1 MKQIV
6 ALFAALLMAVTT
18 SFPTYG
24 RLPVAFGADKG
35 IIRKRLFD
43 ADWQFS
49 QDSTTW
55 RTVNLPHDWSI
66 EGDFD
71 KDAPAGHDGAY
82 LPTGKGWYRKQ
93 FKVESLEFRE
103 KKLRLYFEGVY
114 MNAEVYVNGRQTES
128 HQASLNGRGA
138 KDEGKANGQKA
149 GGHPYGYS
157 SFFVDITPYAMIGQ
171 NEVEVRVDNS
181 HQKNCRWYSGSGIYR
196 HVWLLTTPK
205 RYIDEWSVNV
215 ATPNIH
221 TVEIKAEVVME
232 DGSRKP
238 IEKTIHV
245 ENPHL
250 WSPEDPYLYHTTI
263 EAEGDVV
270 PVTYGIRTI
279 EYSAEKGLLLNGQP
293 IVLNGGCVHHDNGI
307 LGARAFDAAEYRRV
321 RLLKEAGF
329 NAIRTSH
336 NPPSETFLRA
346 CDELGLLVI
355 DEAFDGWRDKKN
367 TYDYSTLID
376 KWWQEDIKAMVLR
389 DRNHPSVFCWSTG
402 NEVIERKKIEVVKT
416 AHNLNTLCRQLD
428 PQKRP
433 VTSALCAWDPEWDIY
448 DPLAAEHDIVGYNYM
463 IHKSQSDHERVP
475 TRVMVQTESY
485 SRDTWRN
492 YRKVQDEPWVI
503 GDFVWTAIDYLGE
516 SGIGRWYYE
525 GEPAKEPWEA
535 PMFPNHAAY
544 CGDIDLTGQR
554 KPISHYRS
562 MLWNSLTPNPSPKGE
577 GSIYMAVREP
587 DGYYGKIKTTM
598 WSVWPTY
605 ESWTW
610 PGHEGKNIDV
620 EVYSHE
626 PKVRLYLNDQLIGE
640 KEVAQGMATFTLP
653 YQPGTLRAERLRE
666 RQRVGASAGMGDGTS
681 GMAGEETVALQTADE
696 AKVIRLTADRTTLK
710 ADGQDLA
717 FITVELTDAQGILNP
732 LAANE
737 LTATVSGS
745 ATLIGFGNADI
756 KDCDRYTDST
766 HKAWKGRALLVVRS
780 IGKKGKAT
788 ITVQGKG
795 LKTARVNLS
804 FSSSF

>member
-6 ALFAALLMAVTT
+6 TLFAAILMAVT
-18 SFPTYG
+18 
-24 RLPVAFGADKG
+24 AFGANQG
-35 IIRKRLFD
+35 VVRKRLFD
-43 ADWQFS
+43 ADWHFS
-49 QDSTTW
+49 QDSATW

-82 LPTGKGWYRKQ
+82 LPTGKGWYSKKFRI
-93 FKVESLEFRE
+93 ENLELRN

-114 MNAEVYVNGRQTES
+114 MNAEVYV
-128 HQASLNGRGA
+128 
-138 KDEGKANGQKA
+138 NGQKA

-157 SFFVDITPYAMIGQ
+157 SFFVDITPYAKIGQ

-215 ATPNIH
+215 ATPDIH

-232 DGSRKP
+232 DGTRKP

-245 ENPHL
+245 DNPRL

-263 EAEGDVV
+263 EAEDDVV

-279 EYSAEKGLLLNGQP
+279 EYSAEKGLLLNGKP

-336 NPPSETFLRA
+336 NPPSETFLKA

-376 KWWQEDIKAMVLR
+376 QWWQEDIKAMVLR

-475 TRVMVQTESY
+475 SRVMVQTESY

-503 GDFVWTAIDYLGE
+503 GDFVWTAMDYLGE

-544 CGDIDLTGQR
+544 CGDIDLIGQR
-554 KPISHYRS
+554 KPISHYRE
-562 MLWNSLTPNPSPKGE
+562 MLWRKTVDMPEHEWKNGE
-577 GSIYMAVREP
+577 MSSAPIDDDGLYMAVREP
-587 DGYYGKIKTTM
+587 DGYLGKIHTTM

-610 PGHEGKNIDV
+610 PGHEGKNIEV
-620 EVYSHE
+620 EIYTKDPQV
-626 PKVRLYLNDQLIGE
+626 KLFLNDKLIDTKNVSQDTE
-640 KEVAQGMATFTLP
+640 FKAVFTVP
-653 YQPGTLRAERLRE
+653 YEAGTLRAQTSWGRIKTLSTAGEPTRLR
-666 RQRVGASAGMGDGTS
+666 
-681 GMAGEETVALQTADE
+681 
-696 AKVIRLTADRTTLK
+696 LTPDRTTLK

-717 FITVELTDAQGILNP
+717 FITVELTDADGILNL
-732 LAANE
+732 LANNE
-737 LTATVSGS
+737 LTASVSGS

-756 KDCDRYTDST
+756 KDCDRYTDNT

-780 IGKKGKAT
+780 TGKKGKAT
-788 ITVQGKG
+788 VTVQGKN
-795 LKTARVNLS
+795 LKPSRISLS
-804 FSSSF
+804 FN

>member
-1 MKQIV
+1 
-6 ALFAALLMAVTT
+6 
-18 SFPTYG
+18 
-24 RLPVAFGADKG
+24 
-35 IIRKRLFD
+35 
-43 ADWQFS
+43 
-49 QDSTTW
+49 
-55 RTVNLPHDWSI
+55 
-66 EGDFD
+66 

-82 LPTGKGWYRKQ
+82 LPTGKGWY
-93 FKVESLEFRE
+93 
-103 KKLRLYFEGVY
+103 KKKIIVKSSELIDKTLRLYFEGVY
-114 MNAEVYVNGRQTES
+114 MNAEIYV
-128 HQASLNGRGA
+128 
-138 KDEGKANGQKA
+138 NGQKA
-149 GGHPYGYS
+149 GGHPYGYA
-157 SFFVDITPYAMIGQ
+157 SFYVDITPYVKMGL

-181 HQKNCRWYSGSGIYR
+181 QQKNCRWYSGSGIYR
-196 HVWLLTTPK
+196 HVWLLTTGK

-215 ATPNIH
+215 ATPDIH

-232 DGSRKP
+232 DGTRKP

-245 ENPHL
+245 DNPHL
-250 WSPEDPYLYHTTI
+250 WSPDDPFLYHTTI
-263 EAEGDVV
+263 EAEGDAV

-279 EYSAEKGLLLNGQP
+279 EYTAEKGLLLNGKP
-293 IVLNGGCVHHDNGI
+293 IVLGGGCVHHDNGI

-336 NPPSETFLRA
+336 NPPSETFLKA

-367 TYDYSTLID
+367 DYDYSTLID

-389 DRNHPSVFCWSTG
+389 DRNHPCVFCWSTG

-544 CGDIDLTGQR
+544 CGDIDLIGQR

-562 MLWNSLTPNPSPKGE
+562 MLWNKDGE
-577 GSIYMAVREP
+577 QLYMAVREP

-610 PGHEGKNIDV
+610 PGHEGKPIEV
-620 EVYSHE
+620 EVYSRE
-626 PKVRLYLNDQLIGE
+626 PKVSLYLNDQLVGE
-640 KEVAQGMATFTLP
+640 KEVSQGMVTFTLP
-653 YQPGTLRAERLRE
+653 YQPGTLRAE
-666 RQRVGASAGMGDGTS
+666 G
-681 GMAGEETVALQTADE
+681 GEEKVLLKTACE
-696 AKVIRLTADRTTLK
+696 AKTIRLTADRTTLK

-717 FITVELTDAQGILNP
+717 FITVELTDAQGTLNP
-732 LAANE
+732 IAANE
-737 LTATVSGS
+737 LTATVSGL

-780 IGKKGKAT
+780 AGKKGKAT

-795 LKTARVNLS
+795 LKTARFNLS
-804 FSSSF
+804 LSDRLIQ

>member
-18 SFPTYG
+18 
-24 RLPVAFGADKG
+24 FGADKG

-49 QDSTTW
+49 KDSTTW

-93 FKVESLEFRE
+93 FKVESLKFKEQ
-103 KKLRLYFEGVY
+103 KLRLYFEGVY
-114 MNAEVYVNGRQTES
+114 MNAEVYV
-128 HQASLNGRGA
+128 
-138 KDEGKANGQKA
+138 NGQKA

-157 SFFVDITPYAMIGQ
+157 SFFVDITPYAKIGQ

-181 HQKNCRWYSGSGIYR
+181 QQKNCRWYSGSGIYR
-196 HVWLLTTPK
+196 HVWLLTTGK
-205 RYIDEWSVNV
+205 RYIDEWSVSV
-215 ATPNIH
+215 ATPDIH
-221 TVEIKAEVVME
+221 TMNIKAEVVME

-245 ENPHL
+245 DNPRL
-250 WSPEDPYLYHTTI
+250 WSPENPYLYHTTI

-279 EYSAEKGLLLNGQP
+279 EYSAEKGLLLNGKP

-307 LGARAFDAAEYRRV
+307 LGAAAFDAAEYRRV

-416 AHNLNTLCRQLD
+416 AHNLNALCRQLD
-428 PQKRP
+428 PQHRP

-475 TRVMVQTESY
+475 NRVMVQTESY

-544 CGDIDLTGQR
+544 CGDIDLVGQR

-562 MLWNSLTPNPSPKGE
+562 MLYNNEGE
-577 GSIYMAVREP
+577 QLYMAVREP
-587 DGYYGKIKTTM
+587 DGYLGKIHTTM

-626 PKVRLYLNDQLIGE
+626 PKVRLYLNDLLIGE

-653 YQPGTLRAERLRE
+653 YQPGKLRAE
-666 RQRVGASAGMGDGTS
+666 
-681 GMAGEETVALQTADE
+681 AGEETVSLQTANE
-696 AKVIRLTADRTTLK
+696 AKAIHLIADRTTLK

-717 FITVELTDAQGILNP
+717 FITVELTDADGTVNLTAN
-732 LAANE
+732 NE
-737 LTATVSGS
+737 LTASVSGA

-766 HKAWKGRALLVVRS
+766 HNVWKGRALLVVRS
-780 IGKKGKAT
+780 TGKKGKAT

-804 FSSSF
+804 LN

>member
-6 ALFAALLMAVTT
+6 ALFAALLMAVT
-18 SFPTYG
+18 
-24 RLPVAFGADKG
+24 AFGANQDLA
-35 IIRKRLFD
+35 RKQLFD

-49 QDSTTW
+49 QDSTKW

-71 KDAPAGHDGAY
+71 KDAPAGHDGAF
-82 LPTGKGWYRKQ
+82 LPTGKGWYKKQ
-93 FKVESLEFRE
+93 FKVESLELRE

-114 MNAEVYVNGRQTES
+114 MNAEVYVNGQR
-128 HQASLNGRGA
+128 
-138 KDEGKANGQKA
+138 A

-157 SFFVDITPYAMIGQ
+157 SFFVDITPYVKIGQ

-181 HQKNCRWYSGSGIYR
+181 QQKNCRWYSGSGIYR

-215 ATPNIH
+215 ATPDIH

-232 DGSRKP
+232 DGTRKP

-250 WSPEDPYLYHTTI
+250 WSPEDPFLYHTTI

-279 EYSAEKGLLLNGQP
+279 EYSAEKGLLLNGKP

-307 LGARAFDAAEYRRV
+307 LGASAFDAAEYRRV

-329 NAIRTSH
+329 NAMRTSH

-475 TRVMVQTESY
+475 SRVMVQTESY

-525 GEPAKEPWEA
+525 GEPAKEPWEG

-544 CGDIDLTGQR
+544 CGDIDLIGQR

-562 MLWNSLTPNPSPKGE
+562 MLWNKDGE
-577 GSIYMAVREP
+577 QLYMAVREP
-587 DGYYGKIKTTM
+587 DGYYGKIHTTM

-626 PKVRLYLNDQLIGE
+626 PKVRLYLNNQLIGE

-653 YQPGTLRAERLRE
+653 YQPGTLRAE
-666 RQRVGASAGMGDGTS
+666 GGK
-681 GMAGEETVALQTADE
+681 ETVSLQTADE
-696 AKVIRLTADRTTLK
+696 AKNIRLTADHTTLK

-717 FITVELTDAQGILNP
+717 FITVELTDGNGIVNLTAN
-732 LAANE
+732 NE
-737 LTATVSGS
+737 LTASVSGPV
-745 ATLIGFGNADI
+745 TLIGFGNADI

-766 HKAWKGRALLVVRS
+766 HKAWKGRALLVVRNT
-780 IGKKGKAT
+780 GKKGKAT

-795 LKTARVNLS
+795 LKTARVDLS
-804 FSSSF
+804 FTSSPSPVRGRQ

>member
-6 ALFAALLMAVTT
+6 VLFAALLMAVTT
-18 SFPTYG
+18 Y
-24 RLPVAFGADKG
+24 GADKG
-35 IIRKRLFD
+35 IVRKQLFD

-49 QDSTTW
+49 QDSTKW

-71 KDAPAGHDGAY
+71 KDAPSGHDGAY

-93 FKVESLEFRE
+93 FKVLSEESAPSGRAESLKLKEQ
-103 KKLRLYFEGVY
+103 KLRLYFEGVY
-114 MNAEVYVNGRQTES
+114 MNVEVYV
-128 HQASLNGRGA
+128 
-138 KDEGKANGQKA
+138 NGQKA

-157 SFFVDITPYAMIGQ
+157 SFFVDITPYLKVKDLKGKKVKDTQ
-171 NEVEVRVDNS
+171 ELNEVVVKVDNS
-181 HQKNCRWYSGSGIYR
+181 QQKNCRWYSGSGIYR

-205 RYIDEWSVNV
+205 RYIDEWSVDV
-215 ATPNIH
+215 ATPDIH
-221 TVEIKAEVVME
+221 TVEIKAEMVME
-232 DGSRKP
+232 DGTRKP

-263 EAEGDVV
+263 EVEGDVV

-307 LGARAFDAAEYRRV
+307 IGARAFDAAEYRRV

-336 NPPSETFLRA
+336 NPPSEAFLRA

-355 DEAFDGWRDKKN
+355 DEAFDGWREKKN
-367 TYDYSTLID
+367 DYDYSTLID

-389 DRNHPSVFCWSTG
+389 DRNHPSIFCWSIG

-416 AHNLNTLCRQLD
+416 AHNLATLCRQLD

-463 IHKSQSDHERVP
+463 IHKSQSDHNRVP
-475 TRVMVQTESY
+475 SRVMVQTESY
-485 SRDTWRN
+485 PRDAWQN
-492 YRKVQDEPWVI
+492 YRKVMDEPWVI

-516 SGIGRWYYE
+516 SGIGRSYYE

-554 KPISHYRS
+554 KPISNYRE
-562 MLWNSLTPNPSPKGE
+562 MLWRKTVDMPEHEWKDGQMSSTLIDDNGL
-577 GSIYMAVREP
+577 YLAVKEP
-587 DGYYGKIKTTM
+587 DGYLGKIHTTM

-610 PGHEGKNIDV
+610 PGHEGKNIEV
-620 EVYSHE
+620 EVYTKD
-626 PKVRLYLNDQLIGE
+626 PQVKLFLNDKLIDTKNVSQDTE
-640 KEVAQGMATFTLP
+640 FKAVFTVP
-653 YQPGTLRAERLRE
+653 YEAGTLRA
-666 RQRVGASAGMGDGTS
+666 QTS
-681 GMAGEETVALQTADE
+681 WGRTKTLSTADE
-696 AKVIRLTADRTTLK
+696 AKNIRLSVSTPLHNREGKGVGLQ

-717 FITVELTDAQGILNP
+717 FITVELTDANGILNP
-732 LAANE
+732 LANNE
-737 LTATVSGS
+737 LTATVSGP

-780 IGKKGKAT
+780 TGKKGRAT

-795 LKTARVNLS
+795 LKPARVNLS
-804 FSSSF
+804 FNN

>member
-1 MKQIV
+1 
-6 ALFAALLMAVTT
+6 MAVTA
-18 SFPTYG
+18 
-24 RLPVAFGADKG
+24 LGANHG
-35 IIRKRLFD
+35 FTRKPLDLRSLERQELFD

-55 RTVNLPHDWSI
+55 RTVSLPHDWSI

-93 FKVESLEFRE
+93 FIIHNAQFIIDQKV
-103 KKLRLYFEGVY
+103 RLYFEGVY
-114 MNAEVYVNGRQTES
+114 MNAEVYVNGQR
-128 HQASLNGRGA
+128 
-138 KDEGKANGQKA
+138 A

-157 SFFVDITPYAMIGQ
+157 SFFVDITPFIKEGE

-181 HQKNCRWYSGSGIYR
+181 QQKNCRWYSGSGIYR

-205 RYIDEWSVNV
+205 RYIDEWSVSV
-215 ATPNIH
+215 ATPDIH

-232 DGSRKP
+232 DGTRKP
-238 IEKTIHV
+238 IKKTIHV

-263 EAEGDVV
+263 EAERLRVGDETSGMGDVV

-279 EYSAEKGLLLNGQP
+279 AYSAEKGLLLNGKP

-307 LGARAFDAAEYRRV
+307 LGAAAFDAAEYRRV

-376 KWWQEDIKAMVLR
+376 QWWQEDIKAMVLR
-389 DRNHPSVFCWSTG
+389 DRNHPCVFCWSTG

-416 AHNLNTLCRQLD
+416 AHKLNTLCRQLD

-475 TRVMVQTESY
+475 SRVMVQTESY

-503 GDFVWTAIDYLGE
+503 GDFVWTAMDYLGE

-525 GEPAKEPWEA
+525 GEPAKEPWEN

-562 MLWNSLTPNPSPKGE
+562 MLWNQDGE
-577 GSIYMAVREP
+577 QLYMAVREP
-587 DGYYGKIKTTM
+587 DGYYGKINTTL

-610 PGHEGKNIDV
+610 PGWEGKNIDV
-620 EVYSHE
+620 EVYSHY

-653 YQPGTLRAERLRE
+653 YQPGTLRAERLR
-666 RQRVGASAGMGDGTS
+666 VGDGTS
-681 GMAGEETVALQTADE
+681 GMAGEERVILQTADE
-696 AKVIRLTADRTTLK
+696 AKAIRLSVSTPRHNREGKVGLL

-717 FITVELTDAQGILNP
+717 FITVELTDAKGRLNP
-732 LAANE
+732 IAANE

-780 IGKKGKAT
+780 TGKKGKAT

-795 LKTARVNLS
+795 LKTARVDLS
-804 FSSSF
+804 FK

>member
-18 SFPTYG
+18 
-24 RLPVAFGADKG
+24 FGADKG
-35 IIRKRLFD
+35 IVRKQLFD
-43 ADWQFS
+43 ANWQFS
-49 QDSTTW
+49 KDSTTW

-82 LPTGKGWYRKQ
+82 LPTGKGWYKKK
-93 FKVESLEFRE
+93 FKLESGEFGY

-114 MNAEVYVNGRQTES
+114 MNAEVYVNG
-128 HQASLNGRGA
+128 
-138 KDEGKANGQKA
+138 QKA

-157 SFFVDITPYAMIGQ
+157 SFYVDITPYAKIGQ
-171 NEVEVRVDNS
+171 NEIEVRVDNS
-181 HQKNCRWYSGSGIYR
+181 QQKNCRWYSGSGIYR
-196 HVWLLTTPK
+196 HVWLLTTGK
-205 RYIDEWSVNV
+205 RYIDEWSVSV
-215 ATPNIH
+215 ATHDIH

-232 DGSRKP
+232 DGTRKP

-279 EYSAEKGLLLNGQP
+279 EYSAEKGLLLNGKP

-307 LGARAFDAAEYRRV
+307 LGAAAFDAAEYRRV

-376 KWWQEDIKAMVLR
+376 QWWQEDIKAMVLR

-428 PQKRP
+428 PQHRP

-475 TRVMVQTESY
+475 NRVMVQTESY

-544 CGDIDLTGQR
+544 CGDIDLVGQR

-562 MLWNSLTPNPSPKGE
+562 MLWNKDGE
-577 GSIYMAVREP
+577 QLYMAVREP
-587 DGYYGKIKTTM
+587 DGYLGKIHTTM

-653 YQPGTLRAERLRE
+653 YQPGKLRAE
-666 RQRVGASAGMGDGTS
+666 
-681 GMAGEETVALQTADE
+681 AGEETVSLQTANE
-696 AKVIRLTADRTTLK
+696 AKSIRLIADRTTLK

-717 FITVELTDAQGILNP
+717 FITVELTDVNGTFNP
-732 LAANE
+732 FAANE
-737 LTATVSGS
+737 LTASVSGS

-756 KDCDRYTDST
+756 KDCDRYTDNT

-780 IGKKGKAT
+780 TGKKGKAT

-795 LKTARVNLS
+795 LKTAHVNLS
-804 FSSSF
+804 FNYTE

>member
-18 SFPTYG
+18 
-24 RLPVAFGADKG
+24 FGADKG

-49 QDSTTW
+49 KDSTTW

-93 FKVESLEFRE
+93 FKVESLKFKEQ
-103 KKLRLYFEGVY
+103 KLRLYFEGVY
-114 MNAEVYVNGRQTES
+114 MNAEVYVNG
-128 HQASLNGRGA
+128 
-138 KDEGKANGQKA
+138 QKA

-157 SFFVDITPYAMIGQ
+157 SFYVDITPYAKIGQ
-171 NEVEVRVDNS
+171 NEIEVRVDNS
-181 HQKNCRWYSGSGIYR
+181 QQKNCRWYSGSGIYR
-196 HVWLLTTPK
+196 HVWLLTTGK

-215 ATPNIH
+215 ATHDIH

-238 IEKTIHV
+238 IENTIHV
-245 ENPHL
+245 DNPHL

-279 EYSAEKGLLLNGQP
+279 EYSAEKGLQLNGKP

-376 KWWQEDIKAMVLR
+376 QWWQEDIKAMVLR

-428 PQKRP
+428 PQHRP

-475 TRVMVQTESY
+475 NRVMVQTESY

-562 MLWNSLTPNPSPKGE
+562 MLYNNEGE
-577 GSIYMAVREP
+577 QLYMAVREP
-587 DGYYGKIKTTM
+587 DGYLGKIHTTM

-653 YQPGTLRAERLRE
+653 YQPGKLRAE
-666 RQRVGASAGMGDGTS
+666 
-681 GMAGEETVALQTADE
+681 AGEETVSLQTANE
-696 AKVIRLTADRTTLK
+696 AKSIRLIADRTTLK

-717 FITVELTDAQGILNP
+717 FITVELTDADGTVNLTAN
-732 LAANE
+732 NE
-737 LTATVSGS
+737 LTASVSGA

-780 IGKKGKAT
+780 TGKKGKAT

-804 FSSSF
+804 FTSSPSLVRGRQ

>member
-6 ALFAALLMAVTT
+6 ALFAALLMAVT
-18 SFPTYG
+18 
-24 RLPVAFGADKG
+24 AFGARSAQRDAFPGKNHG
-35 IIRKRLFD
+35 LARKPLDLGSLARQELFD

-49 QDSTTW
+49 QDSAQW

-82 LPTGKGWYRKQ
+82 LPTGKGWYRKTFTLGKDYQ
-93 FKVESLEFRE
+93 DKTM
-103 KKLRLYFEGVY
+103 RLYFEGVY
-114 MNAEVYVNGRQTES
+114 MNAEVYVNGQR
-128 HQASLNGRGA
+128 
-138 KDEGKANGQKA
+138 A

-157 SFFVDITPYAMIGQ
+157 SFFVDITPYAKIGQ

-181 HQKNCRWYSGSGIYR
+181 QQKNCRWYSGSGIYR
-196 HVWLLTTPK
+196 HVWLLTTGR
-205 RYIDEWSVNV
+205 RYIDEWSVSV
-215 ATPNIH
+215 ATPDIH
-221 TVEIKAEVVME
+221 TVNIKAEVVME

-238 IEKTIHV
+238 IENTIHV
-245 ENPHL
+245 DNPRL
-250 WSPEDPYLYHTTI
+250 WSPENPYLYHTTI

-279 EYSAEKGLLLNGQP
+279 EYSAEKGLQLNGKP

-307 LGARAFDAAEYRRV
+307 LGAAAFDAAEYRRV

-389 DRNHPSVFCWSTG
+389 DRNHPCVFCWSTG

-463 IHKSQSDHERVP
+463 IHKSQGDHERVP
-475 TRVMVQTESY
+475 NRVMVQTESY

-544 CGDIDLTGQR
+544 CGDIDLIGQR

-562 MLWNSLTPNPSPKGE
+562 MLWNKDGE
-577 GSIYMAVREP
+577 QLYMAVREP
-587 DGYYGKIKTTM
+587 DGYYGKIHTTM

-610 PGHEGKNIDV
+610 PGHEGRNIDV
-620 EVYSHE
+620 EVYSHY
-626 PKVRLYLNDQLIGE
+626 PKVRLYLNDQLVGE

-653 YQPGTLRAERLRE
+653 YQPGKLRAE
-666 RQRVGASAGMGDGTS
+666 
-681 GMAGEETVALQTADE
+681 AGEETVSLQTANE
-696 AKVIRLTADRTTLK
+696 ANSIRLIADRTTLK

-717 FITVELTDAQGILNP
+717 FITVELTDADGTVNLTAN
-732 LAANE
+732 NE
-737 LTATVSGS
+737 LTASVSGA

-766 HKAWKGRALLVVRS
+766 HKVWKGRALLVVRS
-780 IGKKGKAT
+780 TGKKGKAT

-804 FSSSF
+804 LNYTE

>member
-6 ALFAALLMAVTT
+6 TLFAALLMAATT
-18 SFPTYG
+18 
-24 RLPVAFGADKG
+24 FGAQG
-35 IIRKRLFD
+35 VERKQLFD
-43 ADWQFS
+43 AGWQFS
-49 QDSTTW
+49 GDSTKW
-55 RTVNLPHDWSI
+55 RPVNLPHDWSI

-71 KDAPAGHDGAY
+71 KDAPSGHDGAY
-82 LPTGKGWYRKQ
+82 LPTGKGWYRKL
-93 FKVESLEFRE
+93 FGVESLALRD

-114 MNAEVYVNGRQTES
+114 MNAEVYV
-128 HQASLNGRGA
+128 
-138 KDEGKANGQKA
+138 NGQKA

-157 SFFVDITPYAMIGQ
+157 SFFVDITPYLKVKGAKGKKVKDEPEL
-171 NEVEVRVDNS
+171 NEVVVKVDNS
-181 HQKNCRWYSGSGIYR
+181 QQKNCRWYSGSGIYR

-205 RYIDEWSVNV
+205 RHIDEWSVSV

-232 DGSRKP
+232 DGTRKP

-263 EAEGDVV
+263 ETLGDVV

-279 EYSAEKGLLLNGQP
+279 EYSAEKGLLLNGKP

-321 RLLKEAGF
+321 RLLKKAGF
-329 NAIRTSH
+329 NAVRTSH

-355 DEAFDGWRDKKN
+355 DEAFDGWREKKN
-367 TYDYSTLID
+367 DFDYSTLID
-376 KWWQEDIKAMVLR
+376 TWWQEDIKAMVLR

-402 NEVIERKKIEVVKT
+402 NEVIERKKIEIVKT

-433 VTSALCAWDPEWDIY
+433 VTSALCAWDAEWDIY

-475 TRVMVQTESY
+475 SRVMVQTESY
-485 SRDTWRN
+485 PRDAWQN
-492 YRKVQDEPWVI
+492 YRKVMDEPWVI

-516 SGIGRWYYE
+516 SGIGRWYYD
-525 GEPAKEPWEA
+525 GEPAKEPWQA

-544 CGDIDLTGQR
+544 CGDIDLVGQR
-554 KPISHYRS
+554 KPISYYRS
-562 MLWNSLTPNPSPKGE
+562 MLYNKEGE
-577 GSIYMAVREP
+577 QLYMAVREP
-587 DGYYGKIKTTM
+587 DGYYGKINNTM

-620 EVYSHE
+620 EVYSHDS
-626 PKVRLYLNDQLIGE
+626 KVRLYLNDQLIGE

-653 YQPGTLRAERLRE
+653 YQPGTLRAK
-666 RQRVGASAGMGDGTS
+666 
-681 GMAGEETVALQTADE
+681 AGEQTFSLQTADE
-696 AKVIRLTADRTTLK
+696 AKTILLTADRTTLK

-717 FITVELTDAQGILNP
+717 FTTVELTDADGTVNLTAN
-732 LAANE
+732 NE
-737 LTATVSGS
+737 LTASVSGA

-780 IGKKGKAT
+780 TGKKGKAT

-804 FSSSF
+804 FNN

>member
-6 ALFAALLMAVTT
+6 ALFAALLMAATT
-18 SFPTYG
+18 
-24 RLPVAFGADKG
+24 FGADKG

-49 QDSTTW
+49 QDSTKW

-93 FKVESLEFRE
+93 FKVLSEESAPSGRAESLELRD

-114 MNAEVYVNGRQTES
+114 MNAEVYV
-128 HQASLNGRGA
+128 
-138 KDEGKANGQKA
+138 NGQKA

-157 SFFVDITPYAMIGQ
+157 SFFVDITPYLKVKGLKGKKVKDEQ
-171 NEVEVRVDNS
+171 ELNEIVVKVDNS

-196 HVWLLTTPK
+196 HVWLLTTGK

-215 ATPNIH
+215 ATPDIH

-232 DGSRKP
+232 DGTRKP

-279 EYSAEKGLLLNGQP
+279 EYSAEKGLLLNGKP

-336 NPPSETFLRA
+336 NPPSETFLKA

-355 DEAFDGWRDKKN
+355 DEAFDGWRDQKN

-376 KWWQEDIKAMVLR
+376 QWWQEDIKAMVLR

-475 TRVMVQTESY
+475 SRVMVQTESY

-544 CGDIDLTGQR
+544 CGDIDLIGQR

-562 MLWNSLTPNPSPKGE
+562 MLYNKEGE
-577 GSIYMAVREP
+577 QLYMAVREP
-587 DGYYGKIKTTM
+587 DGYYGKIHTTM

-626 PKVRLYLNDQLIGE
+626 PKVRLYLNDQLVGE

-653 YQPGTLRAERLRE
+653 YQPGTLRAEGGEKKVSLK
-666 RQRVGASAGMGDGTS
+666 T
-681 GMAGEETVALQTADE
+681 AGE
-696 AKVIRLTADRTTLK
+696 AKTIRLTADRTTLK
-710 ADGQDLA
+710 ADGQDIA
-717 FITVELTDAQGILNP
+717 FITVELTDANGIVNLTAN
-732 LAANE
+732 NE
-737 LTATVSGS
+737 LTASVSGP

-766 HKAWKGRALLVVRS
+766 HQAWKGRALLVVRS
-780 IGKKGKAT
+780 TGKKGKAT
-788 ITVQGKG
+788 ITVQGKK
-795 LKTARVNLS
+795 LKPSHITLS
-804 FSSSF
+804 FDNKE

>member
-1 MKQIV
+1 MNTKQIF
-6 ALFAALLMAVTT
+6 ALSAVLLMAVTA
-18 SFPTYG
+18 
-24 RLPVAFGADKG
+24 LGANQG
-35 IIRKRLFD
+35 IIRKQLFD

-49 QDSTTW
+49 QDSTKW

-66 EGDFD
+66 EGNFD
-71 KDAPAGHDGAY
+71 KDAPAGNDGAY
-82 LPTGKGWYRKQ
+82 LPTGKGWYRKG
-93 FKVESLEFRE
+93 FRVESLKFKE

-114 MNAEVYVNGRQTES
+114 MNAEVYVNGQR
-128 HQASLNGRGA
+128 
-138 KDEGKANGQKA
+138 A

-157 SFFVDITPYAMIGQ
+157 SFFVDITPYVKTGQ

-181 HQKNCRWYSGSGIYR
+181 QQKNCRWYSGSGIYR
-196 HVWLLTTPK
+196 HVWLLTTGK

-215 ATPNIH
+215 ATPDIH
-221 TVEIKAEVVME
+221 HVEIKAEVVME

-238 IEKTIHV
+238 IQKTIHV

-250 WSPEDPYLYHTTI
+250 WSPEDPFLYETTL
-263 EAEGDVV
+263 EAEGDQL

-279 EYSAEKGLLLNGQP
+279 EYSAEKGLLLNGKP

-307 LGARAFDAAEYRRV
+307 LGAAAFDAAEYRRV

-329 NAIRTSH
+329 NAVRTSH
-336 NPPSETFLRA
+336 NPPSETFLKA

-367 TYDYSTLID
+367 DYDYSTLID
-376 KWWQEDIKAMVLR
+376 QWWQEDIKAMVLR

-428 PQKRP
+428 PQRRP
-433 VTSALCAWDPEWDIY
+433 VTSALCAWDSDWDIY

-463 IHKSQSDHERVP
+463 IHKSQGDHERVP
-475 TRVMVQTESY
+475 TRVMIQTESY
-485 SRDTWRN
+485 PRDAWQN

-516 SGIGRWYYE
+516 SGIGRWYYDGDVP
-525 GEPAKEPWEA
+525 GEHWERPLYPW
-535 PMFPNHAAY
+535 HAAY
-544 CGDIDLTGQR
+544 CGDIDLIGQR

-562 MLWNSLTPNPSPKGE
+562 MLWNQNGE
-577 GSIYMAVREP
+577 RLRERLRVGASAGMDDGTSGMQLYMAVREP
-587 DGYYGKIKTTM
+587 EGYNGQVKTTL
-598 WSVWPTY
+598 WGTWPTF

-610 PGHEGKNIDV
+610 PGHEGKNIEV
-620 EVYSHE
+620 EVYSRN
-626 PKVRLYLNDQLIGE
+626 PKVSLYLNDQLIEE
-640 KEVAQGMATFTLP
+640 KETSECKAVFTLP
-653 YQPGTLRAERLRE
+653 YQPGTLRAE
-666 RQRVGASAGMGDGTS
+666 GASLLSPKEDDASPRGGWEGTI
-681 GMAGEETVALQTADE
+681 TLQTADE
-696 AKVIRLTADRTTLK
+696 TKAIRLTADRTKLK

-732 LAANE
+732 IAANE
-737 LTATVSGS
+737 LTATVSGP

-780 IGKKGKAT
+780 TGKKGKAT

-795 LKTARVNLS
+795 LKTASINLS
-804 FSSSF
+804 FNTSF

>member
-6 ALFAALLMAVTT
+6 SLFAALLMAAT
-18 SFPTYG
+18 TYG
-24 RLPVAFGADKG
+24 ANQG
-35 IIRKRLFD
+35 IVRKQLFD

-49 QDSTTW
+49 KDSTTW

-82 LPTGKGWYRKQ
+82 LPTGKGWYRK
-93 FKVESLEFRE
+93 EFRIKNLE
-103 KKLRLYFEGVY
+103 LRDKTLRLYFEGVY
-114 MNAEVYVNGRQTES
+114 MNAEVYV
-128 HQASLNGRGA
+128 
-138 KDEGKANGQKA
+138 NGQKA

-157 SFFVDITPYAMIGQ
+157 SFFVDITPYAKIGQ

-181 HQKNCRWYSGSGIYR
+181 QQKNCRWYSGSGIYR
-196 HVWLLTTPK
+196 HVWLLTTGK

-215 ATPNIH
+215 ATPDIH

-232 DGSRKP
+232 DGTRKP

-279 EYSAEKGLLLNGQP
+279 EYSSKKGLLLNGKP

-307 LGARAFDAAEYRRV
+307 LGACAFDAAEYRRV
-321 RLLKEAGF
+321 RLLKKAGF

-355 DEAFDGWRDKKN
+355 DEAFDGWREKKN
-367 TYDYSTLID
+367 DFDYSTLID
-376 KWWQEDIKAMVLR
+376 QWWQEDIKAMVLR

-475 TRVMVQTESY
+475 SRVMVQTESY
-485 SRDTWRN
+485 PRDAWQN
-492 YRKVQDEPWVI
+492 YRKVMDEPWVI

-544 CGDIDLTGQR
+544 CGDIDLIGQR

-562 MLWNSLTPNPSPKGE
+562 MLWNGLTPNPSPKGE
-577 GSIYMAVREP
+577 GSIYMAVKEP
-587 DGYYGKIKTTM
+587 DGYYGKINTTM

-610 PGHEGKNIDV
+610 PGHEGKNIEV
-620 EVYSHE
+620 EVYSRE

-640 KEVAQGMATFTLP
+640 KETSECKAVFTLP
-653 YQPGTLRAERLRE
+653 YQPGTLRA
-666 RQRVGASAGMGDGTS
+666 
-681 GMAGEETVALQTADE
+681 MAGGESVSLQTAGE
-696 AKVIRLTADRTTLK
+696 ATAIRLSVSTSLHNREGKGVGLQ

-717 FITVELTDAQGILNP
+717 FITVELTDADGTVNL
-732 LAANE
+732 LANNE
-737 LTATVSGS
+737 LTASVSGS

-780 IGKKGKAT
+780 TGKKGRAT
-788 ITVQGKG
+788 ITLQGKG
-795 LKTARVNLS
+795 LKPARVYLS
-804 FSSSF
+804 FNN

>member
-1 MKQIV
+1 MKDSIKREQNGIGSNS
-6 ALFAALLMAVTT
+6 AERENSRTKFKKSISLFAALLMAVTA
-18 SFPTYG
+18 SGARSAHLDAFP
-24 RLPVAFGADKG
+24 KMNQG
-35 IIRKRLFD
+35 ITRKHLFD
-43 ADWQFS
+43 TDWQFS
-49 QDSTTW
+49 VDSTKW
-55 RTVNLPHDWSI
+55 RQVNLPHDWSI

-71 KDAPAGHDGAY
+71 KDAPASNDGAY

-93 FKVESLEFRE
+93 FIIDNSQFIID

-138 KDEGKANGQKA
+138 KDEGKASGEKA

-157 SFFVDITPYAMIGQ
+157 SFFVDVTPYVKVGQ
-171 NEVEVRVDNS
+171 NTVEVRVDNS
-181 HQKNCRWYSGSGIYR
+181 QQKNCRWYSGSGIYR

-205 RYIDEWSVNV
+205 RYIDEWSVSV
-215 ATPNIH
+215 VTPDIH
-221 TVEIKAEVVME
+221 HVEINAEVVME

-238 IEKTIHV
+238 ISKRIDV
-245 ENPHL
+245 EQPRL

-279 EYSAEKGLLLNGQP
+279 EYSAEKGLLLNGKP

-307 LGARAFDAAEYRRV
+307 LGASAFDAAEYRRV

-367 TYDYSTLID
+367 DYDYSTLID
-376 KWWQEDIKAMVLR
+376 QWWQEDIKAMVLR
-389 DRNHPSVFCWSTG
+389 DRNHPCVFCWSTG

-475 TRVMVQTESY
+475 NRVMVQTESY

-516 SGIGRWYYE
+516 SGIGRSYYE
-525 GEPAKEPWEA
+525 GEPSGEHWQG

-562 MLWNSLTPNPSPKGE
+562 MLWNKEGE
-577 GSIYMAVREP
+577 QLYMAVREP
-587 DGYYGKIKTTM
+587 DDYLGKIHTTM

-620 EVYSHE
+620 EVYSHK
-626 PKVRLYLNDQLIGE
+626 PNVRLYLNDQLVGE

-653 YQPGTLRAERLRE
+653 YQPGVIRAE
-666 RQRVGASAGMGDGTS
+666 
-681 GMAGEETVALQTADE
+681 AGEEKVSLQTADE
-696 AKVIRLTADRTTLK
+696 AKAIRLTADRTTLK

-737 LTATVSGS
+737 LTATVTGS

-756 KDCDRYTDST
+756 KDCDRYTDNT

-780 IGKKGKAT
+780 TGKKGKAT
-788 ITVQGKG
+788 IAIQGKG
-795 LKTARVNLS
+795 LKPARVNVS
-804 FSSSF
+804 FN